1 MTSCLWAV
9 RGVSLAALPA
19 RLAELAGL
27 AGSGDRRLWMTFQI
41 RLTAALRE
49 VNFLTG
55 VTPARLFQ
63 ISIERAAGHETA
75 SLPRSS
81 WELKYSAS
89 SMREALA
96 SLIEAKAVML
106 FSGSMVKVVIA
117 TPFTPLGPRS
127 QSNLH
132 WFRPFQRVQPS
143 VGH

>member
-1 MTSCLWAV
+1 MPLRAA
-9 RGVSLAALPA
+9 RGVSLAALPP
-19 RLAELAGL
+19 RLTGMAGL
-27 AGSGDRRLWMTFQI
+27 ASAGDCRLWMPFQI
-41 RLTAALRE
+41 RLIATLRE
-49 VNFLTG
+49 VKCLTG
-55 VTPARLFQ
+55 VGPARLFQ
-63 ISIERAAGHETA
+63 SSIKRAAGHETA

-96 SLIEAKAVML
+96 SLTEAKAVML
-106 FSGSMVKVVIA
+106 FSGSMVKVVIT
-117 TPFTPLGPRS
+117 TPFITPLGPRS